1 MKKINGLIEDFKQ
14 LFNLDEVYLRRF
26 ILLGHK
32 NRMIILN
39 EIDKYQLIYTNTD
52 VNILLKALIVKY
64 INIKFN
70 DRIYI

>member
-1 MKKINGLIEDFKQ
+1 MKKVNVIIEEFKQ
-14 LFNLDEVYLRRF
+14 LFNIDEVYLRRF

-32 NRMIILN
+32 NRMIILK
-39 EIDKYQLIYTNTD
+39 EIDKYHLIYKEID
-52 VNILLKALIVKY
+52 INILLRALIVKY

>member
-32 NRMIILN
+32 NRMIILK
-39 EIDKYQLIYTNTD
+39 EIDKYQMIYKEID
-52 VNILLKALIVKY
+52 INILLRALIVKY